1 MAHIRTAGYYDFL
14 RTYIRRISQVD
25 GISQLREA
33 DATIWLNNYVIKEP
47 FEGARFII
55 QKAEQMKDYLAGN
68 LYYLSG
74 ETAAVEKSI
83 IFLERLR
90 KNLRNENLRSRCEEI
105 LRQWKEAKI
114 V

>member
-1 MAHIRTAGYYDFL
+1 MTAGYYDFL
-14 RTYIRRISQVD
+14 ITYIRRISQVD

-55 QKAEQMKDYLAGN
+55 QKTEQMKDYLAGN
-68 LYYLSG
+68 LYYISR
-74 ETAAVEKSI
+74 ETAAIEKSI

-90 KNLRNENLRSRCEEI
+90 NNLKDEDLRSKCDGI

>member
-1 MAHIRTAGYYDFL
+1 MAHISTAGYYDFL
-14 RTYIRRISQVD
+14 ITFIRRISQVD

-55 QKAEQMKDYLAGN
+55 QKAEQMKNYLAGN
-68 LYYLSG
+68 LNNISG
-74 ETAAVEKSI
+74 ETVAIEKSI
-83 IFLERLR
+83 TFLEKL
-90 KNLRNENLRSRCEEI
+90 KDNLKDENLRAKCEEI
-105 LRQWKEAKI
+105 LRQWKDAKI